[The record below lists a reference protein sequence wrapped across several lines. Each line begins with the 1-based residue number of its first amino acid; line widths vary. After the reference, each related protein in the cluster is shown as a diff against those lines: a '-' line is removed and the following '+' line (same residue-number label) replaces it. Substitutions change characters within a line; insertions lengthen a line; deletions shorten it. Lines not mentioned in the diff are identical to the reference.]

1 MSRTLFFDDVTK
13 LMHYNLIHPFNSK
26 IMKFIFH
33 AYKSIFQAS
42 NSVSKITQSH
52 PILSYEGMSGTKT
65 RHLYNN
71 LLSFESPVY
80 YLEIGTWYGSS
91 SISGLFN
98 NNNVSATFIDNWSQ
112 FQGNK
117 DVLVSAL
124 DKYKTPDS
132 NYTLIENDCWEVDI
146 SNLNTINKYNIYL
159 YDGPHE
165 ESDHYN
171 ALVHYFDTLS
181 DTFIFVV
188 DDWNWWSVRN
198 GTHRAFSDTN
208 VQICFMHEIF
218 MSPEDLVNFP
228 NHPGKNTWWN
238 GVAIFVLHKSN

>member
-1 MSRTLFFDDVTK
+1 MTTLFYDDVTK
-13 LMHYNLIHPFNSK
+13 LMEYNLLHPFPTKTMNY
-26 IMKFIFH
+26 IFH
-33 AYKSIFQAS
+33 VYCSIFRAHH
-42 NSVSKITQSH
+42 SVSKIPTDS
-52 PILSYEGMSGTKT
+52 PILSYQGMSGIKT

-71 LLSFESPVY
+71 LLSLDSPMF

-91 SISGLFN
+91 SISALFN
-98 NNNVSATFIDNWSQ
+98 NHNVSATFIDNWSQ

-124 DKYKTPDS
+124 DTYKTPDS
-132 NYTLIENDCWEVDI
+132 SYTLIENDCWKVDV
-146 SNLNTINKYNIYL
+146 SDFNTKYNIYL

-171 ALVHYFDTLS
+171 ALVHYFDALS
-181 DTFIFVV
+181 DTFIFIV
-188 DDWNWWSVRN
+188 DDWNWWNVRH

-208 VQICFMHEIF
+208 VEICFMHEIF
-218 MSPEDLVNFP
+218 MSPEDLIGFP

-238 GVAIFVLHKSN
+238 GVAIFVLQKKQS